1 MLTSYDFRGLL
12 NKRFFQNLLPIPA
25 INDLDNGKRTPDF
38 ELPDITN
45 GKLVRL
51 SNYWGVNP
59 VIVALTRIFTEKQY
73 CPFCFPHI
81 LALNNNY
88 EKFLDR
94 GVEVLMITSTDEKQS
109 EIVVSDLSLK
119 VPLLSDS
126 SCQVFKHYKVGQAL
140 GAPLSGQFLLD
151 KQGRVCYKHLFSF
164 LDYNASVEDLLYIL
178 DNYVFE

>member
-1 MLTSYDFRGLL
+1 
-12 NKRFFQNLLPIPA
+12 
-25 INDLDNGKRTPDF
+25 
-38 ELPDITN
+38 
-45 GKLVRL
+45 
-51 SNYWGVNP
+51 
-59 VIVALTRIFTEKQY
+59 
-73 CPFCFPHI
+73 
-81 LALNNNY
+81 
-88 EKFLDR
+88 
-94 GVEVLMITSTDEKQS
+94 MITSTDEKQS